1 VSPDKKLLAVVGDD
15 RDALLVDSRNG
26 KVLFL
31 LIISGFFGLLIWAFV
46 AFTHNLLLL
55 RPFFRCVNIVKFF
68 IKKIID
74 IVTSIVHDLFSKRS
88 SVQ

>member
-1 VSPDKKLLAVVGDD
+1 MLFLWIHEME
-15 RDALLVDSRNG
+15 RYF
-26 KVLFL
+26 FL
-31 LIISGFFGLLIWAFV
+31 LIISGFFGLLIL

-55 RPFFRCVNIVKFF
+55 RPFFRCINIVRFF
-68 IKKIID
+68 IKKNID